1 MASRRDELN
10 AYTFARKRMVGA
22 FLQPGGGGSD
32 EDAPRPVRAVLPSI
46 VVAAV
51 VVAGFGMWGVIKPTA
66 PKGWDDGKSII
77 QGKDSTTRYVV
88 LVDPKTNE
96 KYLHQVLNMAS
107 ARLVLPAGA
116 KVVPVVDSALD
127 AYKNH
132 GATIGIPYA
141 PDRLPT
147 SDDASQA
154 KLWSVCDRPGVGGQQ
169 ATINQSVFVAADS
182 EKKMLQRPDLVLG
195 SGQWLFV
202 QGPQDGAQ
210 DINNKD
216 LPASEYLID
225 QAGMKHALGD
235 NSTDPIDRHAMEAA
249 LFGSDATREQVSK
262 EWLAT
267 LGDGA
272 PIKFPTMPSG
282 NNIGAHSTVNITQQS
297 ERKVGRLL
305 SFQDKTYY
313 VVGAQNLYQISA
325 FQAELMRN
333 SRALK
338 DAYPSGTTP
347 KFAELSPNDYASLK
361 DSVVTKMMDDDPKD
375 MPKEKPAEH
384 AVNDGKGAR
393 TVLCSTFEGWDSDKN
408 VKRSVWAHTEYPA
421 QVSSGSA
428 SAHVSPGHGLL
439 FRAVDGKGGG
449 DSSGSNF
456 LITETGLRY
465 SVPSNNDGPNA
476 KGAPPATSA
485 PADPQGGAAQ
495 QQGNEAQA
503 RLGYDKVQPTLV
515 PRAWSDLVP
524 AGPVL
529 NTSAALQAQNA

>member
-32 EDAPRPVRAVLPSI
+32 EDAPRPVRAVLPSL
-46 VVAAV
+46 VLGAV

-66 PKGWDDGKSII
+66 PKGWDDGKNII

-147 SDDASQA
+147 ADDAAQA
-154 KLWSVCDRPGVGGQQ
+154 KIWSVCDRPGAGGQQ
-169 ATINQSVFVAADS
+169 ATINQSVFIAADG
-182 EKKMLQRPDLVLG
+182 EKKMLERPDLVLG

-210 DINNKD
+210 DVTSKD
-216 LPASEYLID
+216 LPATEFLVD
-225 QAGMKHALGD
+225 PAGMKHALGD
-235 NSTDPIDRHAMEAA
+235 DSTDPIDRHGMEAA
-249 LFGSDATREQVSK
+249 LFGSDATPEQVSK

-272 PIKFPTMPSG
+272 PIKFPTMPGS
-282 NNIGAHSTVNITQQS
+282 NTIGARSSVAITQPS

-305 SFQDKTYY
+305 SYQDKTYY
-313 VVGAQNLYQISA
+313 VVGAQKLYQISA

-361 DSVVTKMMDDDPKD
+361 DSVETSMMDNDPKD

-384 AVNDGKGAR
+384 AVNNGKGAR
-393 TVLCSTFEGWDSDKN
+393 TVLCSTFEGWGADKN
-408 VKRSVWAHTEYPA
+408 IKRSVWAFTDYPA
-421 QVSSGSA
+421 QVSNGSA
-428 SAHVSPGHGLL
+428 TAHVSPGHGLL
-439 FRAVDGKGGG
+439 FRAVDGTGGV

-465 SVPSNNDGPNA
+465 SVPANNDGPSGQ
-476 KGAPPATSA
+476 GAPSPS
-485 PADPQGGAAQ
+485 PSADPQSGAA

-503 RLGYDKVQPTLV
+503 RLGYDKVQPSLV